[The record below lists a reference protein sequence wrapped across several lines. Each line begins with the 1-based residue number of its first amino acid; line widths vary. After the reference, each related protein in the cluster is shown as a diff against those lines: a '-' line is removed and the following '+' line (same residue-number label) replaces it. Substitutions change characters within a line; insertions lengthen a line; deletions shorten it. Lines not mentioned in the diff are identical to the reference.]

1 MIALSV
7 KFFVRNDRVKRE
19 GELPVW
25 VRVICN
31 RRTINLFTYYYLSKN
46 SKWDEKAGRV
56 KGTSREDNNLNL
68 KLATIEGKVFS
79 LRDSMER
86 DGKQITVADIRTMLK
101 DGSRPNEMTFLEFFK
116 KHIDK
121 INRNPKEYG
130 KTVVV
135 QYKTTLQHFTN
146 YLDSIKQRQLL
157 LKELNASHLQ
167 GFEDYILTEYM
178 NLKTNQLMQRSTS
191 NKYLSRCRT
200 VLNAAVRS
208 GAISRSPFQMGFRLK
223 NVKTYHDVLSMEEI
237 DAIANHSLGNN
248 PSLDRARD
256 LFLWEC
262 FTGIRYSDNQS
273 IRSDDVKFDEKSQR
287 YWVVIRQK
295 KTGEILEIPLIS
307 LALRIYVK
315 YKTYREAT
323 CFILPRLSNQKVNS
337 YLRTICELTNITKKV
352 TSHTGRRTFATTILQ
367 ESGEIDIATISKLL
381 GHTSI
386 KSTTIYARVSRQLL
400 AKTAEKVDE
409 KQRIVVKPDICLN

>member
-25 VRVICN
+25 VRVIVN
-31 RRTINLFTYYYLSKN
+31 RKTINLFTYYYLSKG
-46 SKWDEKAGRV
+46 SKWDDKSGRV

-68 KLATIEGKVFS
+68 RLATIESKVFS

-86 DGKQITVADIRTMLK
+86 DGKQLTVTDVRSMLK
-101 DGSRPNEMTFLEFFK
+101 DGSKPNEMTFLEFFR

-130 KTVVV
+130 KTVVK
-135 QYKTTLQHFTN
+135 QYETTMAHFTN

-157 LKELNASHLQ
+157 LREVNTLHLGGFEEFLLNEYINPELNR
-167 GFEDYILTEYM
+167 
-178 NLKTNQLMQRSTS
+178 KMQRSS
-191 NKYLSRCRT
+191 CNKYLSRCRT

-237 DAIANHSLGNN
+237 DTIANHSLGNN

-262 FTGIRYSDNQS
+262 FTGIRYSDSQS

-307 LALRIYVK
+307 MALRIYVK
-315 YKTYREAT
+315 YKTFREAT
-323 CFILPRLSNQKVNS
+323 GFILPRLSNQKVNS

-352 TSHTGRRTFATTILQ
+352 TSHTGRRTFATTVLQ

-386 KSTTIYARVSRQLL
+386 KSTAIYARVSRQLL
-400 AKTAEKVDE
+400 AKTAEKVD
-409 KQRIVVKPDICLN
+409 KQQSIVKPDICLN